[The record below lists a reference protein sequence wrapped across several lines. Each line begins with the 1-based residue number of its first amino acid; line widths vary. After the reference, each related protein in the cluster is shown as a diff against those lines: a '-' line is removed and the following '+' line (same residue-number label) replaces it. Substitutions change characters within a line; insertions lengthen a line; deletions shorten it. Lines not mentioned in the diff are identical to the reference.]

1 MQLHALHVGIND
13 YRGTDNDL
21 DGCVNDALDC
31 ARLFGRRHKGTRRD
45 AIDALP
51 FFPEAASQVVLVNRQ
66 AVRVRILAELQKL
79 LKRLRLG
86 DLGVFTFSGH
96 GTYVKD
102 KNGDEPDGHD
112 EALVAAD
119 LDVIVDDELAVLLE
133 RRAPGSRLL
142 VQTDACHSG
151 TATRSLGPRLLG
163 PTDRSHRVRFLPPR
177 AIPRHKLEGWR
188 TARMQRTAK
197 LVDVIHF
204 GACRDNQFA
213 GARRAEA
220 RCDVRRLAGRART
233 ATARRRIRP
242 GATNQRVCPRA
253 GLEDP
258 ASLLTPRPT
267 PMVMSAIYTKLLLPA
282 SIVGLLAAAEME
294 LGSWTQLGVAGVS
307 LFMV

>member
-31 ARLFGRRHKGTRRD
+31 ARLVGRRHKGTRRD
-45 AIDALP
+45 AIDTLP
-51 FFPEAASQVVLVNRQ
+51 FFPEAASRVVLVNRQ

-79 LKRLRLG
+79 LKRLRPG

-102 KNGDEPDGHD
+102 RNGDEPDGHD

-213 GARRAEA
+213 ADATFGGRPNGAHTHHW
-220 RCDVRRLAGRART
+220 LAALSEL
-233 ATARRRIRP
+233 AP
-242 GATNQRVCPRA
+242 GATYAAWRDALARRLPDDEYDQVPQTNAYARA
-253 GLEDP
+253 L
-258 ASLLTPRPT
+258 ASKIPLR
-267 PMVMSAIYTKLLLPA
+267 S
-282 SIVGLLAAAEME
+282 
-294 LGSWTQLGVAGVS
+294 
-307 LFMV
+307 